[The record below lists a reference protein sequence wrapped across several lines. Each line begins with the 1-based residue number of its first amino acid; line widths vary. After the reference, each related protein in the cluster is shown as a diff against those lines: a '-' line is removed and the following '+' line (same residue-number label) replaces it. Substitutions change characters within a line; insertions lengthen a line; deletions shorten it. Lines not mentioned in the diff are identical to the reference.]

1 MKQDPAIQIDNLTVR
16 FSGRA
21 VVERFSL
28 SLAPGDRV
36 TVTGRSGSG
45 KSTILRCI
53 LGFTVPDEGSIAI
66 EGESVTGASIWKLRT
81 RLSYVAQEPDL
92 GTGQVRHILERPF
105 AYHANA
111 RLWDNQLRVREL
123 FQRFM
128 LPAEMMEKD
137 IVTLSGGERQ
147 RVAIVSAILLRR
159 PIFLLD
165 EASSALDKTARR
177 AVAEFFKSQDG
188 LTVLSVAHDPEGFS
202 FSKDIIELPGGS
214 DGGGQ

>member
-1 MKQDPAIQIDNLTVR
+1 MKQVPAIQIDNLTVR
-16 FSGRA
+16 FSGRTI
-21 VVERFSL
+21 VERFSM
-28 SLAPGDRV
+28 SLASSDRV
-36 TVTGRSGSG
+36 TLTGRSGSG

-66 EGESVTGASIWKLRT
+66 EGEPVTGASIWKLRT
-81 RLSYVAQEPDL
+81 RLAYVAQEPDL
-92 GTGQVRHILERPF
+92 GAGQVRHILERPF

-111 RLWDNQLRVREL
+111 RLWGDRLRVQEL

-128 LPAEMMEKD
+128 LPAEMMDKD

-147 RVAIVSAILLRR
+147 RVAIVLAILLRR
-159 PIFLLD
+159 SIFLLD
-165 EASSALDKTARR
+165 EASSALDKTARQ

-188 LTVLSVAHDPEGFS
+188 LTILSVAHDPEGFS

-214 DGGGQ
+214 DGEG